1 MGKGFFEVPIAVN
14 EPVKSYAPGS
24 SEQKEL
30 LSTYKELYNK
40 KVEIP
45 MYINGKEIKT

>member
-24 SEQKEL
+24 PERKEVL
-30 LSTYKELYNK
+30 DMFHYTSMEKR
-40 KVEIP
+40 
-45 MYINGKEIKT
+45 